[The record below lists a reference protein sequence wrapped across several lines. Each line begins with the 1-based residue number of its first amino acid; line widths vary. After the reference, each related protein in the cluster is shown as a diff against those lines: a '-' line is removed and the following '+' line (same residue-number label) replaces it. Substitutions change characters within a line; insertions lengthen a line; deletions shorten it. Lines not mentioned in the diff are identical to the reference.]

1 MAENPAT
8 LIESGFASR
17 ANTHKVKQVAKK
29 ITSQKFDSCSL
40 HSLGQLPKRA
50 DESESVCSPIATYRF
65 PGSNISSPNATLVL
79 RKQHQFT

>member
-17 ANTHKVKQVAKK
+17 ASTHKSK
-29 ITSQKFDSCSL
+29 TSRKVRKRFDSCSL

-65 PGSNISSPNATLVL
+65 SGSNISSPIATLVH